1 MTTTEQLI
9 LLGTIWVAPH
19 AHKGYAFI
27 VGGIF
32 FLVVFCREVGLT

>member
-19 AHKGYAFI
+19 AHKGYAFF

-32 FLVVFCREVGLT
+32 FLVVVCKGLGWI

>member
-19 AHKGYAFI
+19 SHKGYAFI
-27 VGGIF
+27 VGGII
-32 FLVVFCREVGLT
+32 FLVVFCKEMGWI